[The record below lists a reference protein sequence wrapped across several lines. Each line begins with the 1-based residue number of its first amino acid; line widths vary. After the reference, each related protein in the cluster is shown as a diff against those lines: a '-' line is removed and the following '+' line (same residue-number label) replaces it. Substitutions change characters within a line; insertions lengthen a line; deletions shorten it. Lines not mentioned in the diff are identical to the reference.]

1 MMTTSDRYLRP
12 GFLTQHLFNPV
23 MKGLTRLGISV
34 RGSHVLAVR
43 GRRSGEWR
51 TVPVN
56 PLTLEGHRYLV
67 APRGTTEWV
76 RNIRVA
82 GGGELR
88 LGRTVAPITVTE
100 LADAAKPAVIRQYVK
115 LWKAEVGQF
124 FADQDVDERS
134 TDEQLLAVAAG
145 FPVFEIG

>member
-1 MMTTSDRYLRP
+1 
-12 GFLTQHLFNPV
+12 
-23 MKGLTRLGISV
+23 
-34 RGSHVLAVR
+34 
-43 GRRSGEWR
+43 
-51 TVPVN
+51 VPVN
-56 PLTLEGHRYLV
+56 PLTLDGHRYLV